1 MATASG
7 NRLSLKES
15 RRDRGDKEGEGT
27 RMTNDVA
34 VHDKLHSNEE
44 CQYYS
49 WLEDYLEQLE
59 GKEAYR
65 EFQERSYDDPKYYA
79 LIASLA
85 A

>member
-1 MATASG
+1 
-7 NRLSLKES
+7 
-15 RRDRGDKEGEGT
+15 
-27 RMTNDVA
+27 MTNVA

-65 EFQERSYDDPKYYA
+65 EFQERSYDDPKYCA